1 MKAILTSSLGG
12 QVKID
17 GKRLPSKLP
26 ETNGLLKCIKDCWKK
41 DSKVMIISGSP
52 EYFDKNDSV
61 LFCLKGAF
69 SLSELGTSEV
79 LMCDERNKE
88 IIERLPEIDVL
99 ILAGGHVPTQN
110 SFMKTIG
117 LKERLQSWDGL
128 LIAWSAGSMNC
139 AEMVYA
145 GPELPGE
152 AIDPNYQRWI
162 SGLGITKTNIFPHF
176 EALKGEMLDGMRLIE
191 DITYSD
197 SMGHEIIA
205 LNNGSFIVV
214 DNGTEVLYGEAYS
227 IMNGEQRQICTDD
240 KWIAVC
246 KAFTD
251 PEVLDV
257 QLNVFP
263 ENARAK
269 RCYEGAGF
277 TERQITPNAFKYKD
291 ESWGRC
297 NMIIKR

>member
-17 GKRLPSKLP
+17 GKRLPAKLP
-26 ETNGLLKCIKDCWKK
+26 ETNGLLKCIKDVWKK

-99 ILAGGHVPTQN
+99 ILAGGHVPAQN

-176 EALKGEMLDGMRLIE
+176 EALKDEMLDGMRLIE

-227 IMNGEQRQICTDD
+227 IKNGEQRQICTDD
-240 KWIAVC
+240 KWI
-246 KAFTD
+246 
-251 PEVLDV
+251 
-257 QLNVFP
+257 QL
-263 ENARAK
+263 
-269 RCYEGAGF
+269 
-277 TERQITPNAFKYKD
+277 
-291 ESWGRC
+291 
-297 NMIIKR
+297 

>member
-17 GKRLPSKLP
+17 GKRLPARLP
-26 ETNGLLKCIKDCWKK
+26 ETNGLLKSIKAVWKN

-52 EYFDKNDSV
+52 EYYDKNDSV

-69 SLSELGTSEV
+69 SLSNLGASEV

-88 IIERLPEIDVL
+88 IIERLPEMDV
-99 ILAGGHVPTQN
+99 IVLAGGHVPTQN
-110 SFMKTIG
+110 SFMKTIE
-117 LKERLQSWDGL
+117 LKECLQEWEGL

-176 EALKGEMLDGMRLIE
+176 EALRDETLDGLRLIE
-191 DITYSD
+191 DITYTD

-205 LNNGSFIVV
+205 LNNGSFIII
-214 DNGTEVLYGEAYS
+214 DNGTEMLYGEAYS
-227 IMNGEQRQICTDD
+227 IKNGEQRQICTDD
-240 KWIAVC
+240 KWI
-246 KAFTD
+246 
-251 PEVLDV
+251 
-257 QLNVFP
+257 QL
-263 ENARAK
+263 
-269 RCYEGAGF
+269 
-277 TERQITPNAFKYKD
+277 
-291 ESWGRC
+291 
-297 NMIIKR
+297 

>member
-1 MKAILTSSLGG
+1 MTMKAILTSSLGG
-12 QVKID
+12 QVKMD

-26 ETNGLLKCIKDCWKK
+26 ETNGLLKSIKAVWKN

-52 EYFDKNDSV
+52 EYYDKNDNV

-69 SLSELGTSEV
+69 SLSNLSASEV

-88 IIERLPEIDVL
+88 IIERLPEMDVI

-110 SFMKTIG
+110 SFMKTIE
-117 LKERLQSWDGL
+117 LKERLQDWDGL

-176 EALKGEMLDGMRLIE
+176 EALRDEILDGLRLIE
-191 DITYSD
+191 DITYAD

-205 LNNGSFIVV
+205 LNNGSFIVI
-214 DNGTEVLYGEAYS
+214 DNGTEILYGEAYR
-227 IMNGEQRQICTDD
+227 IKNGEQRQICTDD
-240 KWIAVC
+240 KWI
-246 KAFTD
+246 
-251 PEVLDV
+251 
-257 QLNVFP
+257 QL
-263 ENARAK
+263 
-269 RCYEGAGF
+269 
-277 TERQITPNAFKYKD
+277 
-291 ESWGRC
+291 
-297 NMIIKR
+297 

>member
-1 MKAILTSSLGG
+1 MKAILISSLGG

-17 GKRLPSKLP
+17 GKRLPAKLP
-26 ETNGLLKCIKDCWKK
+26 ETNGLLKCIKDVWKK

-162 SGLGITKTNIFPHF
+162 CGLGITKTNIFPHF
-176 EALKGEMLDGMRLIE
+176 ETLKDEMLDGMRLIE

-227 IMNGEQRQICTDD
+227 IKNGEQRQICTDD
-240 KWIAVC
+240 KWI
-246 KAFTD
+246 
-251 PEVLDV
+251 
-257 QLNVFP
+257 QL
-263 ENARAK
+263 
-269 RCYEGAGF
+269 
-277 TERQITPNAFKYKD
+277 
-291 ESWGRC
+291 
-297 NMIIKR
+297 

>member
-17 GKRLPSKLP
+17 GKRLPAKLP
-26 ETNGLLKCIKDCWKK
+26 ETNGLLKCIKGVWKK

-176 EALKGEMLDGMRLIE
+176 EALKDEMLDGMRLIE

-227 IMNGEQRQICTDD
+227 IKNGEQRQICTDD
-240 KWIAVC
+240 KWI
-246 KAFTD
+246 
-251 PEVLDV
+251 
-257 QLNVFP
+257 QL
-263 ENARAK
+263 
-269 RCYEGAGF
+269 
-277 TERQITPNAFKYKD
+277 
-291 ESWGRC
+291 
-297 NMIIKR
+297 

>member
-1 MKAILTSSLGG
+1 MKVILTSSLGG

-17 GKRLPSKLP
+17 GKRLPAKLP
-26 ETNGLLKCIKDCWKK
+26 ETNGLLKCIKDSWKN

-52 EYFDKNDSV
+52 EYYDKNDSV

-69 SLSELGTSEV
+69 SLSNLSASEV

-88 IIERLPEIDVL
+88 IIERLPEMDVI

-110 SFMKTIG
+110 SFMKTIE
-117 LKERLQSWDGL
+117 LKERLQDWDGL

-176 EALKGEMLDGMRLIE
+176 EALRDEILDGLRLIE
-191 DITYSD
+191 DITYAD

-205 LNNGSFIVV
+205 LNNGSFIVI
-214 DNGTEVLYGEAYS
+214 DNGTEILYGEAYS
-227 IMNGEQRQICTDD
+227 IKDGQQKQICTDD
-240 KWIAVC
+240 KWIR
-246 KAFTD
+246 
-251 PEVLDV
+251 L
-257 QLNVFP
+257 
-263 ENARAK
+263 
-269 RCYEGAGF
+269 
-277 TERQITPNAFKYKD
+277 
-291 ESWGRC
+291 
-297 NMIIKR
+297 

>member
-1 MKAILTSSLGG
+1 MVTMKAILTSSLGG

-17 GKRLPSKLP
+17 GKRLPAKLP
-26 ETNGLLKCIKDCWKK
+26 ETNGLLKCIKDVWKK

-176 EALKGEMLDGMRLIE
+176 EALKDEMLDGMRLIE

-227 IMNGEQRQICTDD
+227 IKNGEQRQICTDD
-240 KWIAVC
+240 KWI
-246 KAFTD
+246 
-251 PEVLDV
+251 
-257 QLNVFP
+257 QL
-263 ENARAK
+263 
-269 RCYEGAGF
+269 
-277 TERQITPNAFKYKD
+277 
-291 ESWGRC
+291 
-297 NMIIKR
+297 

>member
-17 GKRLPSKLP
+17 GKRLPAKLP
-26 ETNGLLKCIKDCWKK
+26 ETNGLLKCIKDVWKK

-69 SLSELGTSEV
+69 SL
-79 LMCDERNKE
+79 
-88 IIERLPEIDVL
+88 
-99 ILAGGHVPTQN
+99 AGGHVPTQN
-110 SFMKTIG
+110 SFMKTIR
-117 LKERLQSWDGL
+117 LKERLRDWNGL

-176 EALKGEMLDGMRLIE
+176 EALKDEMLDGMRLIE

-227 IMNGEQRQICTDD
+227 IKNGEQRQICTDD
-240 KWIAVC
+240 KWI
-246 KAFTD
+246 
-251 PEVLDV
+251 
-257 QLNVFP
+257 QL
-263 ENARAK
+263 
-269 RCYEGAGF
+269 
-277 TERQITPNAFKYKD
+277 
-291 ESWGRC
+291 
-297 NMIIKR
+297 

>member
-12 QVKID
+12 QIKID
-17 GKRLPSKLP
+17 GKRLPDKLP
-26 ETNGLLKCIKDCWKK
+26 EVNGLLKNIRNSWKK

-52 EYFDKNDSV
+52 ECYEKNDSI

-69 SLSELGTSEV
+69 SLSNLSV
-79 LMCDERNKE
+79 SKVSMCDERN
-88 IIERLPEIDVL
+88 IESIDRLPETDVL

-117 LKERLQSWDGL
+117 LKERLQAWDGL

-139 AEMVYA
+139 AETVYA

-176 EALKGEMLDGMRLIE
+176 EVLRDEIIDGMRLIE

-205 LNNGSFIVV
+205 LNNGSYIVA
-214 DNGTEVLYGEAYS
+214 DNGIETLYGEAYR
-227 IMNGEQRQICTDD
+227 ILNRELKQICADEKCNILGD
-240 KWIAVC
+240 K
-246 KAFTD
+246 
-251 PEVLDV
+251 
-257 QLNVFP
+257 
-263 ENARAK
+263 R
-269 RCYEGAGF
+269 
-277 TERQITPNAFKYKD
+277 D
-291 ESWGRC
+291 E
-297 NMIIKR
+297 

>member
-1 MKAILTSSLGG
+1 MVTMKAILTSSLGG

-17 GKRLPSKLP
+17 GKRLPAKLP
-26 ETNGLLKCIKDCWKK
+26 ETNGLLKRIKDVWKK

-162 SGLGITKTNIFPHF
+162 CGLGITKTNIFPHF
-176 EALKGEMLDGMRLIE
+176 ETLKDEMLDGMRLIE

-214 DNGTEVLYGEAYS
+214 DNGTEVLYGGAYS
-227 IMNGEQRQICTDD
+227 IKNGEQRQICTDD
-240 KWIAVC
+240 KWI
-246 KAFTD
+246 
-251 PEVLDV
+251 
-257 QLNVFP
+257 QL
-263 ENARAK
+263 
-269 RCYEGAGF
+269 
-277 TERQITPNAFKYKD
+277 
-291 ESWGRC
+291 
-297 NMIIKR
+297 

>member
-1 MKAILTSSLGG
+1 MVTMKAILTSSLGG

-17 GKRLPSKLP
+17 GKRLPAKLP
-26 ETNGLLKCIKDCWKK
+26 ETNGLLKCIKDVWKK

-176 EALKGEMLDGMRLIE
+176 ETLKDEMLDGMRLIE

-227 IMNGEQRQICTDD
+227 IKNGEQRQICTDD
-240 KWIAVC
+240 KWI
-246 KAFTD
+246 
-251 PEVLDV
+251 
-257 QLNVFP
+257 QL
-263 ENARAK
+263 
-269 RCYEGAGF
+269 
-277 TERQITPNAFKYKD
+277 
-291 ESWGRC
+291 
-297 NMIIKR
+297 

>member
-1 MKAILTSSLGG
+1 MMTKMKAILTSSLGG

-17 GKRLPSKLP
+17 GKRFPAKLP
-26 ETNGLLKCIKDCWKK
+26 ETNGLLKCIKDSWKN

-52 EYFDKNDSV
+52 EYYDINDSV
-61 LFCLKGAF
+61 LFCLNGAF
-69 SLSELGTSEV
+69 SLSNLSASEV

-88 IIERLPEIDVL
+88 IIERLPEMDVI

-110 SFMKTIG
+110 SFMKTIE
-117 LKERLQSWDGL
+117 LKERLQDWDGL

-152 AIDPNYQRWI
+152 AIDPKFQRWI

-176 EALKGEMLDGMRLIE
+176 EALKDEMLDGMRLIE

-205 LNNGSFIVV
+205 LNNGSFIVL
-214 DNGTEVLYGEAYS
+214 DNGTDTLYGEAYS
-227 IMNGEQRQICTDD
+227 IKDGEQKQICTDD
-240 KWIAVC
+240 KWI
-246 KAFTD
+246 
-251 PEVLDV
+251 
-257 QLNVFP
+257 QL
-263 ENARAK
+263 
-269 RCYEGAGF
+269 
-277 TERQITPNAFKYKD
+277 
-291 ESWGRC
+291 
-297 NMIIKR
+297 